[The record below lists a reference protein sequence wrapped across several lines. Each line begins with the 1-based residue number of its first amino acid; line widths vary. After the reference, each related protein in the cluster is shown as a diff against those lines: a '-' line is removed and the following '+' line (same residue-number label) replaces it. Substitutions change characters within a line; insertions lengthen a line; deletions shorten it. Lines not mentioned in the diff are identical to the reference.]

1 MKFLVVCEVDHFIR
15 QRMIL
20 PTTPWYSHTVDSDI
34 HMNKGYVS
42 RW

>member
-20 PTTPWYSHTVDSDI
+20 PTTPWYTPILLTVIFTWIMAMSI
-34 HMNKGYVS
+34 
-42 RW
+42 